1 MLSKET
7 GPFKGLLSLLLH
19 PLRQDAA
26 YYADDEYRMD
36 YYTTDHL
43 GAVRVITDMDGEICQ
58 NPSCIQSCHAKIS
71 GRFTKLS
78 CRVTRTISS
87 LRFMIFVQESLRI
100 FEDFLPQAGEP
111 VGEGNRIE
119 SIGKVQ

>member
-1 MLSKET
+1 MKNRSLRLIFVFQVIFNTRLST
-7 GPFKGLLSLLLH
+7 F
-19 PLRQDAA
+19 
-26 YYADDEYRMD
+26 
-36 YYTTDHL
+36 
-43 GAVRVITDMDGEICQ
+43 
-58 NPSCIQSCHAKIS
+58 IQSCHAKI
-71 GRFTKLS
+71 GDWFTKLS